1 MKKILVV
8 DDNLDTRELTH
19 LHLTTEG
26 FTVIIAADA
35 REGLYMAGVE
45 HPDLIITDI
54 SMPGFT
60 GIDMIKELRQQPDLA
75 NIPIIVLTA
84 FGREEMDDDGDA
96 NARARRM
103 RNYALGLVLGGI
115 VVLFFVMTI
124 VLAAPGLVF
133 ILWDNLVVRRAGV
146 AEPSA

>member
-35 REGLYMAGVE
+35 REGLYMASVE

-60 GIDMIKELRQQPDLA
+60 GLDMIKELRQQPDLA

-84 FGREEMDDDGDA
+84 FGREEMDEAIRIGA
-96 NARARRM
+96 NRAM
-103 RNYALGLVLGGI
+103 RKPIRLDE
-115 VVLFFVMTI
+115 
-124 VLAAPGLVF
+124 LA
-133 ILWDNLVVRRAGV
+133 DNVSEMLS
-146 AEPSA
+146 EPKRNA

>member
-1 MKKILVV
+1 MMKKILVV

-45 HPDLIITDI
+45 RPDLIITDI

-75 NIPIIVLTA
+75 DIPIIVLTA
-84 FGREEMDDDGDA
+84 FGREEMDEAIRTGA
-96 NARARRM
+96 SRAM
-103 RNYALGLVLGGI
+103 RKPIRLDE
-115 VVLFFVMTI
+115 
-124 VLAAPGLVF
+124 LA
-133 ILWDNLVVRRAGV
+133 DNVSEMLSGSKRN
-146 AEPSA
+146 S

>member
-35 REGLYMAGVE
+35 REGLYMAGAE
-45 HPDLIITDI
+45 RPDLIITDI

-60 GIDMIKELRQQPDLA
+60 GIDMIKELRRQPDLA
-75 NIPIIVLTA
+75 NVPIIVLTA
-84 FGREEMDDDGDA
+84 FGREEMDEAIRTGA
-96 NARARRM
+96 NRAM
-103 RNYALGLVLGGI
+103 RKPIRLDE
-115 VVLFFVMTI
+115 
-124 VLAAPGLVF
+124 LA
-133 ILWDNLVVRRAGV
+133 DNVWEMLS
-146 AEPSA
+146 ESK

>member
-8 DDNLDTRELTH
+8 DDNIDTRELTH

-35 REGLYMAGVE
+35 REGLYMADVE
-45 HPDLIITDI
+45 RPDLIITDI

-60 GIDMIKELRQQPDLA
+60 GIDMIKEVRRQPDLE

-84 FGREEMDDDGDA
+84 FGREEMDEAIRTGA
-96 NARARRM
+96 NRAIRKPIRLDELADNVSEM
-103 RNYALGLVLGGI
+103 LSESKRNA
-115 VVLFFVMTI
+115 
-124 VLAAPGLVF
+124 
-133 ILWDNLVVRRAGV
+133 
-146 AEPSA
+146 

>member
-60 GIDMIKELRQQPDLA
+60 GMDMIKELRQQPDLA
-75 NIPIIVLTA
+75 KIPIIVLTA
-84 FGREEMDDDGDA
+84 FGREEMDEAIRIGA
-96 NARARRM
+96 NRAM
-103 RNYALGLVLGGI
+103 RKPIRLDE
-115 VVLFFVMTI
+115 
-124 VLAAPGLVF
+124 LA
-133 ILWDNLVVRRAGV
+133 DNVSEMLSESKGNA
-146 AEPSA
+146 

>member
-75 NIPIIVLTA
+75 NIPIIVLTVA
-84 FGREEMDDDGDA
+84 LLLGIL
-96 NARARRM
+96 RRILSSYTSIELLLLKVPLPINSM
-103 RNYALGLVLGGI
+103 HTLYKRSFA
-115 VVLFFVMTI
+115 VLFF
-124 VLAAPGLVF
+124 
-133 ILWDNLVVRRAGV
+133 
-146 AEPSA
+146 